1 LVKLRRRRSAA
12 REQSDAL
19 VLPIIGRLKQEHPF
33 WGYRRVWAYL
43 SFVER
48 LRINKKRV
56 YRLLKEND
64 LPVKGYEKL
73 KARRASW
80 QSKPR
85 PDKPNKWWGV
95 DLTKVITNE
104 GWAYLVVVNDWFTKK
119 ILGAFCRKP
128 QLRLRLVRSD
138 ESGSL
143 SAIS

>member
-43 SFVER
+43 SFVEQ

-64 LPVKGYEKL
+64 LPVKGYEKFKSPASIL
-73 KARRASW
+73 AIKAT
-80 QSKPR
+80 P
-85 PDKPNKWWGV
+85 
-95 DLTKVITNE
+95 
-104 GWAYLVVVNDWFTKK
+104 
-119 ILGAFCRKP
+119 
-128 QLRLRLVRSD
+128 
-138 ESGSL
+138 
-143 SAIS
+143 